1 MRAWSRKGLITGSTI
16 NEVTRRIHHRDCRFR
31 QVTRDRELTFCDN
44 VSCYKHAQLCFFF
57 CNYFKFITLRSAVV
71 ADPSPFAGRRPSPR
85 APPLSPP

>member
-16 NEVTRRIHHRDCRFR
+16 NEVISNRYRTFLECDHDSPCWGRLIRI
-31 QVTRDRELTFCDN
+31 L
-44 VSCYKHAQLCFFF
+44 F